1 MEAFRMTAMAFGNV
15 IAQAVYVAAR
25 LGIADLLEAGP
36 KSVDEL
42 ARASGAHA
50 PSLGRL
56 LRALASFDVFV
67 AEETTGR
74 YALNPLGATLLSAR
88 PGSVRDAVLMA
99 GDALFNRP
107 CGEMTQSIVTG
118 QPAFERVFGA
128 RFFDYLARHPEA
140 AAVFDTGMA
149 MFSEMENTPI
159 AAAYDF
165 SAFARVIDVGGGRGG
180 FLAAILRAHP
190 DVRGALYDLPHVVKE
205 ATVLDSP
212 DLRGRTSRLGGDFL
226 QSVPALFDAYV
237 LKRVLHDW
245 DDDTCVAIL
254 RRCREGLPAAGR
266 VLAIDA
272 VVRPGNEPDPSK
284 VSDLLMM
291 ILCPGR
297 ERTEAEFAAVYAAA
311 GLRLTRVVP
320 TPTPLSIVEGAPA

>member
-1 MEAFRMTAMAFGNV
+1 M
-15 IAQAVYVAAR
+15 
-25 LGIADLLEAGP
+25 
-36 KSVDEL
+36 
-42 ARASGAHA
+42 
-50 PSLGRL
+50 
-56 LRALASFDVFV
+56 
-67 AEETTGR
+67 
-74 YALNPLGATLLSAR
+74 
-88 PGSVRDAVLMA
+88 
-99 GDALFNRP
+99 
-107 CGEMTQSIVTG
+107 
-118 QPAFERVFGA
+118 FGA

-140 AAVFDTGMA
+140 AAIFDTGMA
-149 MFSEMENTPI
+149 MFSEMENAPI

-205 ATVLDSP
+205 ATVLDAP

-272 VVRPGNEPDPSK
+272 VLRPGNEPDPSK

-320 TPTPLSIVEGAPA
+320 TPTPLAIVEGAPA

>member
-36 KSVDEL
+36 KSVEEL
-42 ARASGAHA
+42 ARATGAHA
-50 PSLGRL
+50 PSLARL

-67 AEETTGR
+67 EEETTGR

-107 CGEMTQSIVTG
+107 CGEMTQSVVTG
-118 QPAFERVFGA
+118 EPAFERVFGA

-140 AAVFDTGMA
+140 AA
-149 MFSEMENTPI
+149 
-159 AAAYDF
+159 
-165 SAFARVIDVGGGRGG
+165 
-180 FLAAILRAHP
+180 IL
-190 DVRGALYDLPHVVKE
+190 
-205 ATVLDSP
+205 
-212 DLRGRTSRLGGDFL
+212 
-226 QSVPALFDAYV
+226 
-237 LKRVLHDW
+237 
-245 DDDTCVAIL
+245 
-254 RRCREGLPAAGR
+254 
-266 VLAIDA
+266 DA
-272 VVRPGNEPDPSK
+272 VLRPGNEPDPSK

-291 ILCPGR
+291 IPCPGR
-297 ERTEAEFAAVYAAA
+297 ERTETEFAAVYAAA

-320 TPTPLSIVEGAPA
+320 TPTPLAIVEGAPA

>member
-15 IAQAVYVAAR
+15 VAQAVYVAAR

-107 CGEMTQSIVTG
+107 CGEMTQSV
-118 QPAFERVFGA
+118 
-128 RFFDYLARHPEA
+128 
-140 AAVFDTGMA
+140 DTGMA

-205 ATVLDSP
+205 ATVLDAP

-226 QSVPALFDAYV
+226 QSVPALFDAYG

-320 TPTPLSIVEGAPA
+320 TPTPLAIVEGAPA

>member
-1 MEAFRMTAMAFGNV
+1 MATMAFGNV
-15 IAQAVYVAAR
+15 VAQAVYVAAK

-36 KSVDEL
+36 KSVEEL
-42 ARASGAHA
+42 ARATRTHA
-50 PSLGRL
+50 PSLARL
-56 LRALASFDVFV
+56 LRALASLDVFV
-67 AEETTGR
+67 EDETTGH
-74 YALNPLGATLLSAR
+74 YALNPLGATLLSGK
-88 PGSVRDAVLMA
+88 PGSVREAVLMA
-99 GDALFNRP
+99 GDPLFNRP
-107 CGEMTQSIVTG
+107 CGEMTQSVASG
-118 QPAFERVFGA
+118 QPAFERVFGT
-128 RFFDYLARHPEA
+128 RFFDYLARHPDA
-140 AAVFDTGMA
+140 AAVFDIGMA
-149 MFSEMENTPI
+149 MFSETENAPI

-165 SAFARVIDVGGGRGG
+165 STFARVIDVGGGRGG

-205 ATVLDSP
+205 ATALDAP
-212 DLRGRTSRLGGDFL
+212 ELQGRTSRLGGDFL

-272 VVRPGNEPDPSK
+272 VLRPGNDPDPSK

-297 ERTEAEFAAVYAAA
+297 ERTEAEFAAVFATA
-311 GLRLTRVVP
+311 GLHLTRVVP

>member
-50 PSLGRL
+50 PSLRRL
-56 LRALASFDVFV
+56 
-67 AEETTGR
+67 
-74 YALNPLGATLLSAR
+74 
-88 PGSVRDAVLMA
+88 
-99 GDALFNRP
+99 
-107 CGEMTQSIVTG
+107 
-118 QPAFERVFGA
+118 
-128 RFFDYLARHPEA
+128 
-140 AAVFDTGMA
+140 
-149 MFSEMENTPI
+149 
-159 AAAYDF
+159 
-165 SAFARVIDVGGGRGG
+165 
-180 FLAAILRAHP
+180 LRAHP

-284 VSDLLMM
+284 VSDLLSTL
-291 ILCPGR
+291 LCPGR
-297 ERTEAEFAAVYAAA
+297 EGPEAEFAAVYAAA
-311 GLRLTRVVP
+311 GLRLTRVIP

>member
-1 MEAFRMTAMAFGNV
+1 MATMAFGNV
-15 IAQAVYVAAR
+15 VAQAVYAAAK
-25 LGIADLLEAGP
+25 LGLADLLETGP
-36 KSVDEL
+36 KSVEEL

-50 PSLGRL
+50 PSLARL
-56 LRALASFDVFV
+56 LRALTSLEVFV
-67 AEETTGR
+67 EEEATGR
-74 YALNPLGATLLSAR
+74 FALNPLGATLLSGK

-99 GDALFNRP
+99 GDPVFNRP
-107 CGEMTQSIVTG
+107 CGEMTHAIVTG
-118 QPAFERVFGA
+118 QPAFEHVFGA
-128 RFFDYLARHPEA
+128 RLFDYLARHPES

-149 MFSEMENTPI
+149 MFSEMENGPI

-190 DVRGALYDLPHVVKE
+190 DVRGALYDLPRVVKE
-205 ATVLDSP
+205 ATLLDAP
-212 DLRGRTSRLGGDFL
+212 DLQARTSRLGGDFL

-245 DDDTCVAIL
+245 DDDTCIAIL
-254 RRCREGLPAAGR
+254 RRCREGLPASGR
-266 VLAIDA
+266 VVAIDA
-272 VVRPGNEPDPSK
+272 VLRPANEPDPSK

-297 ERTEAEFAAVYAAA
+297 ERTEAEFSAIFSAA
-311 GLRLTRVVP
+311 GLRLTRVIP
-320 TPTPLSIVEGAPA
+320 TPTPLSIVEGAPAEA